1 MDEETLT
8 QIEEWLVDKIEV
20 LKSSPIGTN
29 VGSISFM
36 GFQKFYPSQ
45 TLGQD
50 LVIDTAKE
58 MNASKI
64 KTFELILNYVRS
76 QKDFSNELE

>member
-1 MDEETLT
+1 MDEEALT

-20 LKSSPIGTN
+20 LKSTPIGAEI
-29 VGSISFM
+29 GSISFM
-36 GFQKFYPSQ
+36 GFNKYYPIQ
-45 TLGQD
+45 TPAQNL
-50 LVIDTAKE
+50 IKE
-58 MNASKI
+58 TGAELNASKI

>member
-1 MDEETLT
+1 MDEEALTL
-8 QIEEWLVDKIEV
+8 IEEWLVDKIEV
-20 LKSSPIGTN
+20 LKSSPIGTD

-36 GFQKFYPSQ
+36 GFQKFYPTQ

-64 KTFELILNYVRS
+64 KTFELI
-76 QKDFSNELE
+76 

>member
-1 MDEETLT
+1 MDEEALTL
-8 QIEEWLVDKIEV
+8 IEEWLVDKIEV
-20 LKSSPIGTN
+20 LKSSPIGTD

-36 GFQKFYPSQ
+36 GFQKFYHTQ

-76 QKDFSNELE
+76 QKDFSK